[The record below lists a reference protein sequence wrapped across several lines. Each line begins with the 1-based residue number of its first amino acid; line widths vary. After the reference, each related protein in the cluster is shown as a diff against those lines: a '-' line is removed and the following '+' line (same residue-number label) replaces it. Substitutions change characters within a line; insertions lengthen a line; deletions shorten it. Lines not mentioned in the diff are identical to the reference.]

1 MLMLF
6 LVLVGLLAVV
16 YLIWEIKQLRKEQKE
31 SQKQQEIALL
41 NQMETVLAREQIEQA
56 RLWQSEMSK
65 LQTLIYKELND
76 GRDRSDRSLEEIR
89 QTLQTSVD
97 RIQNTLQEQLTQVRE
112 IVSEKLESTL
122 QARLRT
128 SFASVSQQLERVN
141 KSLGEMQHLSQDVA
155 NLNRTLAGTKTRGI
169 MGEVQLARIVEEI
182 LAPGQYERE
191 FATVPKSS
199 NRVEFAIKMPGER
212 AGEWVYLP
220 VDSKFPLD
228 SYQRLEV
235 AFEVGD
241 KFALEQARKELG
253 QSLKN
258 FAKDIHNKY
267 VHPPQTTPFGILF
280 LPTEGLYAEA
290 LRQVAIVEELRR
302 RENVIIAGP
311 STLAAL
317 LNALTVG
324 FRTLSI
330 QQNTAEISKI
340 LGNVKL
346 EFNKFADLL
355 QKAQKQLGLA
365 SGHIDKLLTTRTNAI
380 ARALSQIETYQDEET
395 QALLTSVPLENEEK
409 DED

>member
-1 MLMLF
+1 MVTTL
-6 LVLVGLLAVV
+6 LVIVVLLVCAYLL
-16 YLIWEIKQLRKEQKE
+16 WEIKQVRKEQE
-31 SQKQQEIALL
+31 EAQKQQEIALL
-41 NQMETVLAREQIEQA
+41 NQMETVLVREQMAQS
-56 RLWQSEMSK
+56 RLWQNEMAK
-65 LQTLIYKELND
+65 VQTLIYQELNE
-76 GRDRSDRSLEEIR
+76 GRDRSDRSLESVR

-97 RIQNTLQEQLTQVRE
+97 NMQSTLQDQLAQMRE
-112 IVSEKLESTL
+112 TVNEKLESTL
-122 QARLRT
+122 QSRLRT

-155 NLNRTLAGTKTRGI
+155 SLNRTLAGTKTRGI

-191 FATVPKSS
+191 VPTVPKSA
-199 NRVEFAIKMPGER
+199 NRVEFAIKMPGEKT
-212 AGEWVYLP
+212 GEWVYLP
-220 VDSKFPLD
+220 VDSKFPLE
-228 SYQRLEV
+228 SYQRLEA
-235 AFEVGD
+235 AFEAGD
-241 KFALEQARKELG
+241 KPALEKARKELG
-253 QSLKN
+253 QSLKS
-258 FAKDIHNKY
+258 FAKDIHSKY
-267 VHPPQTTPFGILF
+267 IHPPQTTPFGILF

-290 LRQVAIVEELRR
+290 LRQVTIVEDLRR
-302 RENVIIAGP
+302 HENVIIAGP

-395 QALLTSVPLENEEK
+395 QALLSSEPLENEEK